1 MGGIT
6 VANRY
11 ATSPPSGG
19 EVARGWYQGRKAG
32 ILRERVSVT
41 NDSLQAL
48 LTKKIPPRCKGVVA
62 FVRQQTAVAVDGT
75 DATSTA
81 DCYGLFNLG
90 TATALS
96 TATAS
101 NATASAIITV
111 ASAATSLAADNV
123 TPNFAGGVATAA
135 FINTTTNENYLALI
149 PMATSSNRIF
159 PKTDGFLFNGTAEV
173 DVVLYI
179 EEFSVHGA

>member
-1 MGGIT
+1 MSG
-6 VANRY
+6 ARY
-11 ATSPPSGG
+11 NTAPPSGG
-19 EVARGWYQGRKAG
+19 EIDNGWYKGRTASTF
-32 ILRERVSVT
+32 RERVSIT

-48 LTKKIPPRCKGVVA
+48 LTKKLPPRCKGVVA
-62 FVRQQTAVAVDGT
+62 FVRNQTAVAVDGNDGT
-75 DATSTA
+75 TTA

-111 ASAATSLAADNV
+111 ASAATSLAASNI

-135 FINTTTNENYLALI
+135 FINTTTSENYLALI
-149 PMATSSNRIF
+149 PMATSSNRIY
-159 PKTDGFLFNGTAEV
+159 PKSDGFLFNGTAES

-179 EEFSVHGA
+179 EEFSTHGA